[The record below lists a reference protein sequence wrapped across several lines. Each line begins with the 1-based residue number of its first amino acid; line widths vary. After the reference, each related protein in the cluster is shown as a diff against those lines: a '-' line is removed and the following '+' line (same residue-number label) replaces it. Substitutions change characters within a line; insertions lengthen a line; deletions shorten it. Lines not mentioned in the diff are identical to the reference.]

1 MTVDIDD
8 LKKEEEEANEWDT
21 NPVKLAIQ
29 KALQGPLN
37 NENYRRKNPQQI
49 AEDLKT
55 AFDQEK
61 NIKAQHILV
70 MKRLLRKVAR
80 SKSTQEA
87 IMIIGEYLLS

>member
-37 NENYRRKNPQQI
+37 NENYRKKNPQQI
-49 AEDLKT
+49 AE
-55 AFDQEK
+55 
-61 NIKAQHILV
+61 V
-70 MKRLLRKVAR
+70 
-80 SKSTQEA
+80 
-87 IMIIGEYLLS
+87 